1 MTDHLTLCATARL
14 AQTLREAAP
23 DGAGV
28 WQTPQALTLG
38 QWLASLADEA
48 LLSGT
53 ANLPQPLEAYA
64 EQLLWEKVIA
74 DSLPEAESLLFDIQ
88 GMAASAAE
96 AQALCRVW
104 KLKPGGPQLSEEARL
119 FIGWQAEFTRRCA
132 AGGWIDAAGL
142 QRQLISLIADGRFAL
157 PGAVAFVGFDRYTPL
172 EIDLMTAL
180 AARGVNIGNRPK
192 MPVDRSRQVVH
203 AVADSQA
210 ECAAIVAWAQARLA
224 ADPKCRLAIVA
235 PDLAG
240 VRDRLEFLLDDS
252 FHPAAIRPD
261 AAEMPRCFNFSL
273 GRALADLPLIRSAM
287 DLLALGT
294 GRAKI
299 EQRRLSELLLS
310 GRWSAADHEADG
322 RARLDAAM
330 RRDLSYFTSLPALI
344 RLAHR
349 LAENE
354 APLCPQ
360 SIAALSALL
369 DTAGGAPRKLPPGQ
383 WAGIFR
389 HCLKA
394 AGWPGDRAL
403 SSHEFQAR
411 RAFNEVLDG
420 FGRLDSLLGPLVF
433 AEAARRLTQLCRQRL
448 FQPETRGRP
457 VIQVLGVLESAGL
470 GFDALWV
477 MGMNDDLWPPPP
489 RPNPLLPVEL
499 LRAAGATHASAEI
512 ELDFARRVHER
523 LTLSAPEVHFSYALA
538 DGNRVLRPSPLVAN
552 IAHADLALAAP
563 ATLARQ
569 LAGDA
574 ETAIELLADA
584 LAPPVAEGEKV
595 AGGSWL
601 LRAQAICPAW
611 AYFQYRL
618 GGEAMDEAV
627 EGLDPAARGTLV
639 HEALEAL
646 WTAVR
651 TSTALAALD
660 PAARRQCIAEACAA
674 ALDNFEQDRRITL
687 PGRFRQLEAARLGR
701 LLDLW
706 LEVETRRGRAFEVIA
721 CEQEAEVEI
730 EEIRVK
736 MVVDR
741 IDRLDDGRQIIIDYK
756 TGAAIDIKNWA
767 EPRITEPQLPIYA
780 ALVNDEVAAVVFA
793 KVLLDKPGFAG
804 VADEKDILPGI
815 QGIGDDKQKIFD
827 PTEFPDWIAVVT
839 HWRERLHAV
848 AKEVKQGQAGVVF
861 ADESALQ
868 YCEVL
873 PLLRLPER
881 RRLLAKALAEAGGA
895 DEY

>member
-14 AQTLREAAP
+14 AQTLREAPP

-28 WQTPQALTLG
+28 WQTPWALTLG
-38 QWLASLADEA
+38 QWLANLADEA

-53 ANLPQPLEAYA
+53 ATLPQPLEAFA

-74 DSLPEAESLLFDIQ
+74 DTLPETASLLFDIQ
-88 GMAASAAE
+88 GMAASATE

-119 FIGWQAEFTRRCA
+119 FIGWQTEFTRRCA
-132 AGGWIDAAGL
+132 AGGWIDASGL
-142 QRQLISLIADGRFAL
+142 QRQLISLIADGHFAL
-157 PGAVAFVGFDRYTPL
+157 PKTVAFVGFDRYTPL
-172 EIDLMTAL
+172 EVDLMSAL
-180 AARGVNIGNRPK
+180 AARGVNIENRPE

-203 AVADSQA
+203 AVADSDA
-210 ECAAIVAWAQARLA
+210 ECSAIVAWAQARLA
-224 ADPKCRLAIVA
+224 ADPTCRLAIVA

-252 FHPAAIRPD
+252 LHPAAIRPD

-273 GRALADLPLIRSAM
+273 GRALADLPLIRSAL
-287 DLLALGT
+287 DLLSLGT

-299 EQRRLSELLLS
+299 EQHRLSELLLG

-330 RRDLSYFTSLPALI
+330 RRDLPYFTSLPALI

-349 LAENE
+349 LAEND
-354 APLCPQ
+354 APLCPH

-369 DTAGGAPRKLPPGQ
+369 DTAGGAPRKLAPGQ

-420 FGRLDSLLGPLVF
+420 LGRLDSLLGPLVF
-433 AEAARRLTQLCRQRL
+433 ADAARRLTQLCRQRL

-457 VIQVLGVLESAGL
+457 VIQVLGILESAGL

-538 DGNRVLRPSPLVAN
+538 DGSRVLRPSPLVAG
-552 IAHADLALAAP
+552 IPHADPTPTAT

-574 ETAIELLADA
+574 GTAIELITDA
-584 LAPPVAEGEKV
+584 LAPPVTEGEKV

-639 HEALEAL
+639 HEALEAF
-646 WTAVR
+646 WTALR

-660 PAARRQCIAEACAA
+660 PTGRRQRIAEASAA
-674 ALDNFEQDRRITL
+674 ALDNFERERRITL
-687 PGRFRQLEAARLGR
+687 PTRFRQLEAARLGR

-706 LEVETRRGRAFEVIA
+706 LEVEARRGQAFEVIA
-721 CEQEAEVEI
+721 CEQAAEVEI
-730 EEIRVK
+730 EEIKVK
-736 MVVDR
+736 MIVDR

-815 QGIGDDKQKIFD
+815 QSIGDDKQKIFD
-827 PTEFPDWIAVVT
+827 PAEFPDWIAVVT

-848 AKEVKQGQAGVVF
+848 AKEVSQGQAGVVF

-873 PLLRLPER
+873 PLLRLAER
-881 RRLLAKALAEAGGA
+881 RHLLARMST
-895 DEY
+895 

>member
-1 MTDHLTLCATARL
+1 LTDHLTFCATARL
-14 AQTLREAAP
+14 AQTLREALP
-23 DGAGV
+23 DGVGV
-28 WQTPQALTLG
+28 WQTPRALTLG

-48 LLSGT
+48 LLSGM
-53 ANLPQPLEAYA
+53 ADLPQPLDAFA

-74 DSLPEAESLLFDIQ
+74 DSLPEAASLLFDIQ
-88 GMAASAAE
+88 GMAASAVE
-96 AQALCRVW
+96 AHAMCRVW
-104 KLKPGGPQLSEEARL
+104 KLKPGGTQLSEEARL
-119 FIGWQAEFTRRCA
+119 FIGWQAEFMRCCTA
-132 AGGWIDAAGL
+132 SGWIDAAGL
-142 QRQLISLIADGRFAL
+142 QRQLISLIADGRFVL
-157 PGAVAFVGFDRYTPL
+157 PKTVAFIGFDRYTPL
-172 EIDLMTAL
+172 EIDLMSAL
-180 AARGVNIGNRPK
+180 AARGVAIENRPK
-192 MPVDRSRQVVH
+192 MAVDRSRQVVH
-203 AVADSQA
+203 ALADSHA
-210 ECAAIVAWAQARLA
+210 ECAAIVAWAQTRLA
-224 ADPKCRLAIVA
+224 ADPTCRLAIVA

-261 AAEMPRCFNFSL
+261 AAEIPRCFNFSL
-273 GRALADLPLIRSAM
+273 GRALADLPLVRSAL

-299 EQRRLSELLLS
+299 EQRRLSDLLLS
-310 GRWSAADHEADG
+310 GHWSAADHEADG

-330 RRDLSYFTSLPALI
+330 RRDLPYFTSLPALI

-349 LAENE
+349 LAEND

-360 SIAALSALL
+360 SIAALTALV
-369 DTAGGAPRKLPPGQ
+369 DTAGAAPRKLPPGQ

-389 HCLKA
+389 DCLKA

-420 FGRLDSLLGPLVF
+420 LGRLDSLLGPLVF
-433 AEAARRLTQLCRQRL
+433 ADAARRLTQLCRQRL

-489 RPNPLLPVEL
+489 RPNPLLPVEQ
-499 LRAAGATHASAEI
+499 LRAVGATHASAEI

-538 DGNRVLRPSPLVAN
+538 DGNRVLRPSPLVAG
-552 IAHADLALAAP
+552 ISHADQTPAAEMP
-563 ATLARQ
+563 TLARQ
-569 LAGDA
+569 LADEAGA
-574 ETAIELLADA
+574 AVELLADA

-646 WTAVR
+646 WTSLR
-651 TSTALAALD
+651 TSAALAALA
-660 PAARRQCIAEACAA
+660 PAARQQCIAEASAT
-674 ALDNFEQDRRITL
+674 ALDNFERDRRITL
-687 PGRFRQLEAARLGR
+687 PARFRQLEAARLGR

-706 LEVETRRGRAFEVIA
+706 LEVETRRGQAFEVIA

-756 TGAAIDIKNWA
+756 TGATIDIRNWA
-767 EPRITEPQLPIYA
+767 EQRITEPQLPIYA

-793 KVLLDKPGFAG
+793 KVLLDKPGFTG

-827 PTEFPDWIAVVT
+827 PAEFPDWIAVVT

-848 AKEVKQGQAGVVF
+848 AREVKEGRAGVVF

-873 PLLRLPER
+873 PLLRLAER
-881 RRLLAKALAEAGGA
+881 RRLLARMAT
-895 DEY
+895 